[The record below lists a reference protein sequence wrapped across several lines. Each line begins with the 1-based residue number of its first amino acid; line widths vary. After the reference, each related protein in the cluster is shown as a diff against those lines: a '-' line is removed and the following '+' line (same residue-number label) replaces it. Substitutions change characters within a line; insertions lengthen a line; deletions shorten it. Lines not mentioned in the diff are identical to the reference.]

1 MHRQG
6 VVTLHRSESAAGNCV
21 LGFAELQVLCISCVC
36 VRACVRACVCVQMYM
51 DVHIDTYI
59 CDLGQHEH
67 VDMHMQVHNIVE
79 FHAAVTQMIV
89 DDDALCW
96 GDFGEGVRE

>member
-1 MHRQG
+1 MY
-6 VVTLHRSESAAGNCV
+6 
-21 LGFAELQVLCISCVC
+21 IVC
-36 VRACVRACVCVQMYM
+36 VRACVRACT
-51 DVHIDTYI
+51 DVYGYTHRYICI
-59 CDLGQHEH
+59 CDLGQHEY

-96 GDFGEGVRE
+96 GDFGECVRE